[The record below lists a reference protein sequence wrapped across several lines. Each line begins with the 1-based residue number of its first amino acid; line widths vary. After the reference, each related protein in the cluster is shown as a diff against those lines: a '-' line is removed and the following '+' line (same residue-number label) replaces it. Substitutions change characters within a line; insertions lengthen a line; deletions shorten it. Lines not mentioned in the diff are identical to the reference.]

1 VVLLG
6 ILGRDFFKCLF
17 KFPCPTQWCR
27 VFVCCMY
34 WPFLNVLFRTL
45 LPRLK
50 INVTL
55 ACCKMGAARTPKPFW
70 PTQQGEK
77 LSLTA
82 DLLWL
87 RAYFSLLSRTLF
99 FFSLISPWDSQG
111 CRRPWRFGYSFL
123 LQLCFSS
130 ADISFLGLLVW
141 LTSFLSHPSFPVSV
155 SALPSTSQPLSLQGQ
170 PRRTAGMPVSCCFSL

>member
-1 VVLLG
+1 MWHAKWTWCDSSELWVLWGCCLNGKYRIGFVGG
-6 ILGRDFFKCLF
+6 IAKLRLLNRCTDWKKITNPYLCTAIPNEKNEYVFCQILPTSQWYCLVSWEEIFFKCLF

-34 WPFLNVLFRTL
+34 WPFLNVLFRAL

-99 FFSLISPWDSQG
+99 FFSLISPWDS
-111 CRRPWRFGYSFL
+111 
-123 LQLCFSS
+123 
-130 ADISFLGLLVW
+130 
-141 LTSFLSHPSFPVSV
+141 
-155 SALPSTSQPLSLQGQ
+155 
-170 PRRTAGMPVSCCFSL
+170 